1 MKKKISLRELAMI
14 TVAMFVVSVAVYF
27 FMIPSKVVVGSISG
41 VAMVIAQVIPIP
53 ISILT
58 FLLNVILLTI
68 GFLFIGKEFGAKT
81 VYTSMLLPV
90 FLWIFERVAPL
101 EESVTG
107 NLVFDLVAY
116 VLLVALG
123 QAILF
128 RVNASSGGVDII
140 AKLIN
145 KVTDMEIGKAVMVAG
160 MATAMTS
167 IFAYGISTLIISL
180 IGTYANGLAVDYFID
195 GFNKRKRVCII
206 TEDYK
211 EVQDYILHQLN
222 QGATLYVAQ
231 GAYDATHRMELVT
244 VLAAQEYRM
253 LINYL
258 KSTDKQVFVT
268 VSTVNEIIENGVQN
282 RKGKDDIFR

>member
-167 IFAYGISTLIISL
+167 IFAY
-180 IGTYANGLAVDYFID
+180 ANGLAVDYFID

-268 VSTVNEIIENGVQN
+268 VSTVNEIIGNGVQN